1 MPLTNMVIVLGAVA
15 VILWV
20 INSYIPMQSTMK
32 GILNVIVIIALIL
45 WLLNAFGVLGSL
57 AGIRIEK

>member
-1 MPLTNMVIVLGAVA
+1 MPLINMVIVLGVVA

-20 INSYIPMQSTMK
+20 INSYIPMRSTIK

-57 AGIRIEK
+57 SGIRIGK